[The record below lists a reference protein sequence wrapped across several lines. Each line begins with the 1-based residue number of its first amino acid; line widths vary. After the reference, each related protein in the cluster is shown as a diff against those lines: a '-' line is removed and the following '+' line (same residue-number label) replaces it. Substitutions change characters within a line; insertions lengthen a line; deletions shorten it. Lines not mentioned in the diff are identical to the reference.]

1 MSRVKVRIAPSP
13 TGEPHVG
20 TAYIGL
26 FNLAFA
32 KSQGGSFIL
41 RVEDTDQERST
52 KESEESIY
60 KSLDWLNIS
69 FDESPVV
76 GGDCGPYRQSERTGI
91 YNKYCVHLVIA

>member
-1 MSRVKVRIAPSP
+1 MSKVKVRIAPSP

-41 RVEDTDQERST
+41 RVEDTVA
-52 KESEESIY
+52 SIKDVLLY
-60 KSLDWLNIS
+60 K
-69 FDESPVV
+69 
-76 GGDCGPYRQSERTGI
+76 
-91 YNKYCVHLVIA
+91 VIQQAGHA